1 MNVALYPGSF
11 DPITLGH
18 LDIIKRV
25 APHFDHL
32 VVGVLHNPA
41 KKTLFSPEERTR
53 LIEEVLKAE
62 GLSHKVTTDAFHGLL
77 VDFARS
83 RHIKIVIRGLR
94 ATSDYEYEHTLAL
107 MNKELYAE
115 LETFFLMATKQYSFV
130 SSNLIKELFPF
141 GADLSQYV
149 HPLVLEAMKE
159 KSKSL

>member
-25 APHFDHL
+25 FPHFDHL

-62 GLSHKVTTDAFHGLL
+62 GLSHKVTTDSFHGLL
-77 VDFARS
+77 VDFAR
-83 RHIKIVIRGLR
+83 
-94 ATSDYEYEHTLAL
+94 AL

-159 KSKSL
+159 KFKSL